1 MLKRII
7 TSLVALCILIPVLF
21 LSHTFVLPL
30 GIAVV
35 SLIALYEMNKCIGK
49 GKMIAFTAPAYV
61 FAAAAPFLFRYL
73 GYDVRCGYI
82 AFVCTII
89 YVMYL
94 FTLTVFMKGKITFA
108 EVGELFLVT
117 VYIIAALNA
126 IIYVRDF
133 ADGGK
138 YLYILI
144 FAGAWITDIFAYFSG
159 MLFGKHKLI
168 PEVSPKKTIEGSIG
182 GTLFCIISF
191 IVFGII
197 VDGFFSMNANF
208 VFLAISGL
216 AVSILAQIG
225 DLIMSV
231 IKRQY
236 GVKDY
241 GKIFPGHGGV
251 LDRFDS
257 ILATSLAMC
266 AVCMVA
272 KLFGLQLI

>member
-35 SLIALYEMNKCIGK
+35 SVIALYEMYKCIGK
-49 GKMIAFTAPAYV
+49 GKMIAFTVPAYI
-61 FAAAAPFLFRYL
+61 FAAVSPFLYRYL
-73 GYDVRCGYI
+73 DFNIAYGLI
-82 AFVCTII
+82 AFICAIA

-94 FTLTVFMKGKITFA
+94 FTLTVFMKGKVTFA
-108 EVGELFLVT
+108 EVGELFLVS
-117 VYIIAALNA
+117 VYIVAALNA
-126 IIYVRDF
+126 IIDVRDF
-133 ADGGK
+133 AGGGK

-182 GTLFCIISF
+182 GTLFCILSF
-191 IVFGII
+191 VVFGLI
-197 VDGFFSMNANF
+197 VDKFFSMNANF

-216 AVSILAQIG
+216 VVSVLAQVG

-266 AVCMVA
+266 AVCVFA
-272 KLFGLQLI
+272 SLFNIQLI

>member
-7 TSLVALCILIPVLF
+7 TSLVSLCILIPVLIF
-21 LSHTFVLPL
+21 SHTFVLPL

-35 SLIALYEMNKCIGK
+35 SLIALYEMYKCIGK
-49 GKMIAFTAPAYV
+49 GKMLAFTAPVYV
-61 FAAAAPFLFRYL
+61 FAAVSPFLFRYL
-73 GYDVRCGYI
+73 GYGITCGYI
-82 AFVCTII
+82 AFLCAIV

-94 FTLTVFMKGKITFA
+94 FTLTVFMKGKVTFA
-108 EVGELFLVT
+108 EVGELFLVS
-117 VYIIAALNA
+117 VYIVAALNA
-126 IIYVRDF
+126 IIDVRDF
-133 ADGGK
+133 ELGGK

-159 MLFGKHKLI
+159 MLFGRHKLI
-168 PEVSPKKTIEGSIG
+168 PEVSPKKTVEGSIG

-191 IVFGII
+191 IVFGLI

-208 VFLAISGL
+208 VFLAVSGL
-216 AVSILAQIG
+216 VVSILAQIG

-266 AVCMVA
+266 AICMVA
-272 KLFGLQLI
+272 ELLGVHLI

>member
-1 MLKRII
+1 MKRII

-21 LSHTFVLPL
+21 LSHTFILPL

-35 SLIALYEMNKCIGK
+35 SFIALYEMNKCIGK

-61 FAAAAPFLFRYL
+61 FAAVAPFLFRYL

-82 AFVCTII
+82 AFVCAIV

-108 EVGELFLVT
+108 EVGELFLVS

-133 ADGGK
+133 ASGGK

-216 AVSILAQIG
+216 VVSILAQIG

-272 KLFGLQLI
+272 KLFGIQLI

>member
-7 TSLVALCILIPVLF
+7 TSLVSLCILIPVLF

-35 SLIALYEMNKCIGK
+35 SVIALYEMYKCIGK
-49 GKMIAFTAPAYV
+49 GKMIAFTAPVYL
-61 FAAAAPFLFRYL
+61 FAAVSPFLYRYL
-73 GYDVRCGYI
+73 EFNIAYGLI
-82 AFVCTII
+82 AFICAIAYI
-89 YVMYL
+89 MYL
-94 FTLTVFMKGKITFA
+94 FTLTVFMKGKVTFS
-108 EVGELFLVT
+108 EVGELFLVS
-117 VYIIAALNA
+117 VYIVAALNA
-126 IIYVRDF
+126 IIDVRDF
-133 ADGGK
+133 EFGGK

-159 MLFGKHKLI
+159 VLFGKHKLI

-182 GTLFCIISF
+182 GTLFCILSF
-191 IVFGII
+191 VVFGLI
-197 VDGFFSMNANF
+197 VDKFFSMNANF

-216 AVSILAQIG
+216 VVSILAQVG

-266 AVCMVA
+266 AVCVFA
-272 KLFGLQLI
+272 SLFNIQLI

>member
-35 SLIALYEMNKCIGK
+35 SLIALYEMNKCRGK

-144 FAGAWITDIFAYFSG
+144 FAGAWMTDIFAYFSG

-168 PEVSPKKTIEGSIG
+168 PEVSPQKTIEGSIG

-272 KLFGLQLI
+272 KICGIQLI

>member
-35 SLIALYEMNKCIGK
+35 SIIALYEMNKCIGK

-61 FAAAAPFLFRYL
+61 FAAIAPFLFRYL
-73 GYDVRCGYI
+73 RYDVRCGYI
-82 AFVCTII
+82 AFVCAII

-108 EVGELFLVT
+108 EVGELFLVS

>member
-82 AFVCTII
+82 AFVCAIV

-117 VYIIAALNA
+117 AYIIAALNA

-144 FAGAWITDIFAYFSG
+144 FAGAWMTDIFAYFSG